1 MQICSF
7 DTIFATSL
15 KQVHSDHVKA
25 DTARHNTDCVSDES
39 RSSSCVSHVAA
50 DNEKIVSQEPSC
62 ARKVECPSFEL
73 EGPSFDLGF

>member
-1 MQICSF
+1 MSKLTLHGIMQTVC
-7 DTIFATSL
+7 L
-15 KQVHSDHVKA
+15 M
-25 DTARHNTDCVSDES
+25 S

-62 ARKVECPSFEL
+62 ARKVERPSFEL